1 MVTGSPNSTASM
13 ANFTISMYGDDENIL
28 SLEKFGTM
36 LSSIECTNTSVALTF
51 KDSGAFS
58 YAQKQWN
65 WVNYDNRSFILVAGT
80 GQCHW
85 NTYRLPFLVTSASYD
100 NSTRTIN
107 LAAIASKW
115 SEVAHTSELWVGG
128 APNPP
133 PSRFAQRDFAQSF
146 SLNFQHTLPT
156 ISWNFPIPVDNISAT
171 VSCPDCGTYGSFDLV
186 FHFQTVFFVP
196 DSVDLTLTPKGVSA
210 DFTPSVHFTASLTDK
225 ITSPLVLLG
234 KIPIDGI
241 SIPGGVLD
249 LGPEI
254 VINAGASI
262 GPLVGETTLSGGV
275 KVYLSDSADLEIGL
289 TSPSFQASGWDPIID
304 HVPLS
309 ISADIRGSVDVFLQ
323 ISTQLSLEALG
334 MLLELFFDTRT
345 YNLRRQWL

>member
-1 MVTGSPNSTASM
+1 LGRQVFIYSRSSSKLIVIGSPNSTASM
-13 ANFTISMYGDDENIL
+13 ANFTVSMFGDHENIL
-28 SLEKFGTM
+28 SLEKFGTF
-36 LSSIECTNTSVALTF
+36 LSSIECTNTSVTLTF

-58 YAQKQWN
+58 YAEQQWN
-65 WVNYDNRSFILVAGT
+65 WVNSDNRSFILV
-80 GQCHW
+80 
-85 NTYRLPFLVTSASYD
+85 D
-100 NSTRTIN
+100 NSTRTIS

-128 APNPP
+128 ASNPP
-133 PSRFAQRDFAQSF
+133 PSRFAERDFAQSF

-156 ISWNFPIPVDNISAT
+156 ISWNFPIPFDNISAT

-186 FHFQTVFFVP
+186 FHFKTVFWVP
-196 DSVDLTLTPKGVSA
+196 DSVDLTLSPKGVSA

-275 KVYLSDSADLEIGL
+275 KVSLSNSADLEIGL

-334 MLLELFFDTRT
+334 MSLELFLDRRT
-345 YNLRRQWL
+345 NNLRRQWL